1 MLIITCGDSFTSG
14 EGLSEKTQSYPY
26 LIQKHFDAELINLAQ
41 SGASEYLITTQIEEA
56 VKLKPNLIVVGHTSE
71 YRWQVWDARN
81 EITQGFL
88 VANHVLKNEK
98 YYRNW
103 ILSEQILANRRSDDK
118 KHQAA
123 WHAAG
128 MLYYSDEELVRR
140 LWSGAVSKQILLCQ
154 RNGISIMHHCCFP
167 HLQPYLSEL
176 TDDYVEF
183 HLDLEKHKDFAPDGS
198 HAGASSHFKLAEMLM
213 NKHQPNL

>member
-1 MLIITCGDSFTSG
+1 M
-14 EGLSEKTQSYPY
+14 SEKTQAYPY
-26 LIQKHFDAELINLAQ
+26 LLQNRYNAKLVNLAQ

-71 YRWQVWDARN
+71 YRWQVWDTRN
-81 EITQGFL
+81 EVTQGFL

-154 RNGISIMHHCCFP
+154 RNRIPMIHHCCFP

-176 TDDYVEF
+176 TDAYVEF

-198 HAGASSHFKLAEMLM
+198 HAGHKSHLKLSEMIV
-213 NKHQPNL
+213 NIIG

>member
-1 MLIITCGDSFTSG
+1 MYIVTCGDSFTKG
-14 EGLSEKTQSYPY
+14 EGLESTSQAYPH
-26 LIQKHFDAELINLAQ
+26 LLQKLLKSDKLTNLSQ
-41 SGASEYLITTQIEEA
+41 SGASEYLITAQIEEA
-56 VKLKPNLIVVGHTSE
+56 VKLKPDLIVVGHTSE

-81 EITQGFL
+81 DITQGFI

-103 ILSEQILANRRSDDK
+103 ILSEQILANRRSEDK

-128 MLYYSDEELVRR
+128 MLYYSEEELVRR

-154 RNGISIMHHCCFP
+154 RANIPIIHHCCFP

-183 HLDLEKHKDFAPDGS
+183 HLDFEKHKDFAPDKS
-198 HAGASSHFKLAEMLM
+198 HAGARSHLTLAKKIVNMVC
-213 NKHQPNL
+213 

>member
-1 MLIITCGDSFTSG
+1 MYIVTCGDSFTKG
-14 EGLSEKTQSYPY
+14 EGLESTSQAYPH
-26 LIQKHFDAELINLAQ
+26 LLQKLLKSDKLTNLSQ
-41 SGASEYLITTQIEEA
+41 SGASEYLITAQIEEA

-81 EITQGFL
+81 DITQGFI

-103 ILSEQILANRRSDDK
+103 ILSEQILANRRSEDK

-140 LWSGAVSKQILLCQ
+140 SMEWS
-154 RNGISIMHHCCFP
+154 SI
-167 HLQPYLSEL
+167 
-176 TDDYVEF
+176 
-183 HLDLEKHKDFAPDGS
+183 
-198 HAGASSHFKLAEMLM
+198 
-213 NKHQPNL
+213 

>member
-14 EGLSEKTQSYPY
+14 EGLSEKTQAYPY
-26 LIQKHFDAELINLAQ
+26 LIQKHIDAELINLAQ

-71 YRWQVWDARN
+71 YRWQVWDSRN

-103 ILSEQILANRRSDDK
+103 ILSEQILANRRSEDK

-128 MLYYSDEELVRR
+128 MLYYSEEELVRR

-154 RNGISIMHHCCFP
+154 RNRIPMIHHCCFP

-176 TDDYVEF
+176 TDAYVDF
-183 HLDLEKHKDFAPDGS
+183 HLDLEKHNDFAPDGS
-198 HAGASSHFKLAEMLM
+198 HAGYKSHLKLSKMIINMLG
-213 NKHQPNL
+213 N